1 MIWSRANAEAP
12 EPLAEPASK
21 TGQGCSSS
29 EPPALASR
37 PAGRGCE
44 AEASAAA
51 PGAALDF
58 ELLYR
63 EHFNFACRSLRLLGV
78 EPDGLEDAAQDV
90 FGIAS
95 RKLAEFT
102 GASSIK
108 TWIFAIVQRV
118 AANHRR
124 THRRKR
130 ASLEP
135 LSPELAAGEG
145 ASPET
150 EAQSAQSVALIR
162 SFTESLDEGRRVLLV
177 LGLIEGVPIK
187 ELADTLGIPVQ
198 TAYSRVRALR
208 RSLELH
214 LLEHEVEHG

>member
-1 MIWSRANAEAP
+1 MADPADDRPQPPSVSVPPAGVPRRPAASTPAP
-12 EPLAEPASK
+12 E
-21 TGQGCSSS
+21 G
-29 EPPALASR
+29 
-37 PAGRGCE
+37 
-44 AEASAAA
+44 SADQPGPVL

-78 EPDGLEDAAQDV
+78 EPEGLEDAAQDV

-95 RKLAEFT
+95 RRLAEFEGT
-102 GASSIK
+102 SSVK

-118 AANHRR
+118 ASNHRR

-135 LSPELAAGEG
+135 LPPEVTASDAT
-145 ASPET
+145 SPET
-150 EAQSAQSVALIR
+150 EAQAAQSAALIR
-162 SFTESLDEGRRVLLV
+162 AFADSLDEGRRALLV
-177 LGLIEGVPIK
+177 LGLIEGVPMK
-187 ELADTLGIPVQ
+187 ELADTLGIPLQ

-214 LLEHEVEHG
+214 LLEHEAEHG